1 MADFEPNL
9 ILDEYAFLTELEL
22 GGWSKFSRGFRARDA
37 QGNYYI
43 LELIPKKRRG
53 MDLLLSLRQK
63 TILNCFDIKQADNG
77 SWIQIFEYFPGQTL
91 RDLIDGGEEFSLL
104 DIAIICIQICNGLS
118 SIHELKL
125 IHEDL
130 RPENILINSQGE
142 LKIKGILI
150 PEVMVN
156 YSNIP
161 EIWNYVAPEQVSKS
175 VWVTPGASANAY
187 SLASILY
194 ELLTKRKYGKSIRE
208 IHEGIKGAKDPL
220 LSLRTQL
227 ESFPGPRLMQGL
239 PEEFAVII
247 SRSLLVDS
255 DTRLDIKGIN
265 DILTSFIN
273 KSLSDGQSEDESS
286 EGTLR
291 EEAGEEGI
299 SEGTLREEAVEEE
312 ISEGTLREE
321 AGEAESSEEH
331 FREKISEE
339 EISEETPREEEREY
353 EPSEETSDRYY
364 RSDEEGGM
372 VSEEQDD
379 NLVLQE
385 FIPSIPR
392 DFFSEGTYEKE
403 GTYKDTVTEVP
414 GEERSFQMPSK
425 EIAALS
431 QVVDYI
437 EHRIESDHIKQISGK
452 LDYVTQE
459 LKYFKN
465 NTFQIINGLKKI
477 IDKEEDNFKDTLI
490 ANETVRVK
498 NSLSRLFSMLDL
510 LADKSFYD
518 DWPSTKELLDDSVE
532 QDRSRT
538 ISENTIMNL
547 MTINNSLER
556 ALAVLS
562 DFRLKLEEK
571 EHLTEEHI
579 KERFLENLYMLLK
592 QQYDIEGFNIK
603 NVRDLEKV
611 LYDKSEFF
619 KAIDSLRSFNFLLKH
634 R

>member
-194 ELLTKRKYGKSIRE
+194 ELLTKLKYGKSIRE

-273 KSLSDGQSEDESS
+273 KSLSDGQSEAEAS
-286 EGTLR
+286 EEHFR

-299 SEGTLREEAVEEE
+299 SE
-312 ISEGTLREE
+312 
-321 AGEAESSEEH
+321 
-331 FREKISEE
+331 
-339 EISEETPREEEREY
+339 ETPREEWRGY

-364 RSDEEGGM
+364 RSDEEGGI

-510 LADKSFYD
+510 LADKSFYH
-518 DWPSTKELLDDSVE
+518 DWPSTKELLDASVE

-619 KAIDSLRSFNFLLKH
+619 KAIDSLRNFNFLLKH
-634 R
+634 Q